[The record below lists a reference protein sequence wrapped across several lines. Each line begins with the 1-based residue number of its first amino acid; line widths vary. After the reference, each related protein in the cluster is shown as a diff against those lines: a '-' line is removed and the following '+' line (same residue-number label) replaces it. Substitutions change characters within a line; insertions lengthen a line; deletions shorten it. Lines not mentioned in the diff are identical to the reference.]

1 MTDRWTVGTITVEQ
15 VAKTIDHSLLRPEL
29 TTDEVL
35 AGCELAAAYD
45 VASVCCRPLDVS
57 RCRDALEGSGVL
69 VGTVVGFPHG
79 SSATAV
85 KAAEAEWALDDGA
98 AELDMVLPI
107 GWLRSGEDDYVHDDI
122 AAVVAV
128 AHARGAIVKVIL
140 ENAYLSDE
148 QKVRGCQLTEK
159 AGADFVK
166 TSTGYAPSGSTMDDL
181 RLMRASVSERVKVKA
196 AGGIRTLDLLI
207 EGLNAGMDRCGA
219 TATAAI
225 IDDLRA
231 RKGS

>member
-1 MTDRWTVGTITVEQ
+1 
-15 VAKTIDHSLLRPEL
+15 
-29 TTDEVL
+29 
-35 AGCELAAAYD
+35 
-45 VASVCCRPLDVS
+45 
-57 RCRDALEGSGVL
+57 
-69 VGTVVGFPHG
+69 
-79 SSATAV
+79 
-85 KAAEAEWALDDGA
+85 
-98 AELDMVLPI
+98 
-107 GWLRSGEDDYVHDDI
+107 
-122 AAVVAV
+122 
-128 AHARGAIVKVIL
+128 
-140 ENAYLSDE
+140 
-148 QKVRGCQLTEK
+148 
-159 AGADFVK
+159 VK

>member
-1 MTDRWTVGTITVEQ
+1 

-29 TTDEVL
+29 TADEVL
-35 AGCELAAAYD
+35 AGCALAAAYR
-45 VASVCCRPLDVS
+45 VASVCCRPLDVG
-57 RCRDALEGSGVL
+57 RCRDALAGSGVL

-79 SSATAV
+79 ASTSAV
-85 KAAEAEWALDDGA
+85 KAFEAERALDDGA
-98 AELDMVLPI
+98 VELDMVLPI
-107 GWLRSGEDDYVHDDI
+107 GWLRSGEDAYVHDDI

-128 AHARGAIVKVIL
+128 ARPRGAVVKVIL

-148 QKVRGCQLTEK
+148 QKVRGCRLSEK
-159 AGADFVK
+159 AGADYVK

-181 RLMRASVSERVKVKA
+181 RLMRTSVSDRVKIKA
-196 AGGIRTLDLLI
+196 AGGIRTLDLLV

-219 TATAAI
+219 TATAVI
-225 IDDLRA
+225 IDDLRR